1 MKKQEKGKIIEKL
14 KAEALKA
21 NSIFLTEYKG
31 LNFVELTELRKSL
44 RSRSAELH
52 IAKNTLMKLA
62 LKDTPQQSLTQFLE
76 GPNSIVF
83 SYGDGVDVAKV
94 LSEST
99 KKNHNLKLKACYFEG
114 QIYDAN
120 GIQKLALLP
129 SKKDLRA
136 TLVRTLAGPVTGF
149 VRVLAGPIQA
159 MVTVLSEINKKKQ
172 AA

>member
-21 NSIFLTEYKG
+21 NSAFLVEYKG

-44 RSRSAELH
+44 RSKSADLH

-76 GPNSIVF
+76 GPNSIIF
-83 SYGDGVDVAKV
+83 GYDEGVDVAKV
-94 LSEST
+94 LSEGT
-99 KKNHNLKLKACYFEG
+99 KKYPHLKLKACYFEG
-114 QIYDAN
+114 QLYDAN
-120 GIQKLALLP
+120 GIQKIALLP
-129 SKKDLRA
+129 SKKDLR
-136 TLVRTLAGPVTGF
+136 TSLVRTLAGPVNGL
-149 VRVLAGPIQA
+149 VRVLAGPIRA
-159 MVTVLSEINKKKQ
+159 MVIVLSEINKKR